1 MVKKMM
7 REIIP
12 PEIRVDPIEHGTN
25 PFDLNEGSVHL
36 QIRKMVMA
44 GYTSGFRAGRTT
56 EKKS

>member
-1 MVKKMM
+1 MM